1 MCSGLWR
8 YSRHPNF
15 FGEMLCW
22 WGLYIVSLGG
32 TSGEKGGV
40 WTFGGPLLISLLL
53 RFHSGVKMLEIRQM
67 KKPEYRVYALET
79 NIFTP
84 WCYTAIEGEAREIA
98 LEKAAE
104 DIMKEKEVEE
114 AKAAAE
120 KVGEQEFSETD
131 PLL

>member
-1 MCSGLWR
+1 MIEIIADCQLQAHRKTHEGNEKRPVMCSGLWR

-40 WTFGGPLLISLLL
+40 WTFGGALLISLLL
-53 RFHSGVKMLEIRQM
+53 RFHSGVKMLELRQM
-67 KKPEYRVYALET
+67 KKPEYRVYAQET

-84 WCYTAIEGEAREIA
+84 WCYTAIEGDAREIA
-98 LEKAAE
+98 L
-104 DIMKEKEVEE
+104 
-114 AKAAAE
+114 
-120 KVGEQEFSETD
+120 
-131 PLL
+131 